1 MEPNETK
8 WTEETSRSFI
18 DYGRYFV
25 PARETQIQI
34 MRDLIPAA
42 EGPFHVLELAC
53 GEGLLAEAILRHF
66 PAATVHGYDLSPT
79 MLQQAARRLAE
90 FGERFQTRRFDL
102 AETAWRT
109 PPFTPRAVVSSLT
122 IHHLDGQ
129 GKQQLFRDVYAMLA
143 YGGVFVIAD
152 IVLPATAR
160 ATAVAADAWDQV
172 VRRRAVELDG
182 TTDVFDSFANEKWN
196 LFRYPD
202 DPMDKPDT
210 LFDQLTWLAQ
220 VGFSSVDVHWMQAG
234 HAIFS
239 GVKDG
244 N

>member
-1 MEPNETK
+1 MDGGD
-8 WTEETSRSFI
+8 I
-18 DYGRYFV
+18 
-25 PARETQIQI
+25 
-34 MRDLIPAA
+34 
-42 EGPFHVLELAC
+42 
-53 GEGLLAEAILRHF
+53 
-66 PAATVHGYDLSPT
+66 
-79 MLQQAARRLAE
+79 
-90 FGERFQTRRFDL
+90 
-102 AETAWRT
+102 
-109 PPFTPRAVVSSLT
+109 AVVSSLT

-182 TTDVFDSFANEKWN
+182 TTDVFDSFADEKWN

-244 N
+244 NWVIT